1 MQVLFGA
8 LHKTWAAPCL
18 ATPHVALR
26 GHLRFMVQSSLD
38 VCQIL
43 SLSLCHLQRALCCRI
58 CQGEID
64 TVERER
70 EGRAI
75 AREIE
80 NEIEIEMY
88 FYASTNFTQFTRKFI
103 FTTWC
108 SPKMHWVPSYVY
120 VMCVYMCG
128 SGMRTISKPN
138 NSQTF
143 AWFSRLE
150 DAGPKMPER
159 ILCKLQ
165 TGGEP

>member
-18 ATPHVALR
+18 ATAHVALR

-43 SLSLCHLQRALCCRI
+43 SLSLSLAARFVLPDMPRWNRNSRESRKSNSKRNREWSRNWNVFLRLNKFHTIYTEIYIYDLMQPQNALSAELRI
-58 CQGEID
+58 RN
-64 TVERER
+64 V
-70 EGRAI
+70 
-75 AREIE
+75 
-80 NEIEIEMY
+80 
-88 FYASTNFTQFTRKFI
+88 
-103 FTTWC
+103 
-108 SPKMHWVPSYVY
+108 
-120 VMCVYMCG
+120 CVCVCVCG